1 MQDHLSELSRK
12 YREEMLRMYGKKT
25 VQEIAPPPEPTLH
38 ANPNADV
45 PPEPELYANPNAD
58 APPEPELYADPNADF
73 APSEPMVTPAAEMQ
87 EQPVIEPED
96 NPDFTGQDG
105 DYRNMVETPFPEEFE
120 EPVIPNYIR
129 NGMPPVMEQDAA
141 DDMQDLT
148 DSGLLRVATLTGDGA
163 FPVPG
168 AHITV
173 SVRRNGK
180 ERFAYLLLTDES
192 GETPTVSLPAPPA
205 SLSQQPGSEQPFTV
219 VDIRVFAR
227 GFFRAEMLNVP
238 VFAGVTSLQTFQLI
252 PLPILMHEDQE
263 VLSVPTESPDL

>member
-1 MQDHLSELSRK
+1 M
-12 YREEMLRMYGKKT
+12 
-25 VQEIAPPPEPTLH
+25 I
-38 ANPNADV
+38 
-45 PPEPELYANPNAD
+45 
-58 APPEPELYADPNADF
+58 
-73 APSEPMVTPAAEMQ
+73 
-87 EQPVIEPED
+87 
-96 NPDFTGQDG
+96 PD
-105 DYRNMVETPFPEEFE
+105 
-120 EPVIPNYIR
+120 YIR
-129 NGMPPVMEQDAA
+129 NGTPPVMEQDTA

-227 GFFRAEMLNVP
+227 GYFRAEMLNVP

-263 VLSVPTESPDL
+263 VLSVSSESPDL